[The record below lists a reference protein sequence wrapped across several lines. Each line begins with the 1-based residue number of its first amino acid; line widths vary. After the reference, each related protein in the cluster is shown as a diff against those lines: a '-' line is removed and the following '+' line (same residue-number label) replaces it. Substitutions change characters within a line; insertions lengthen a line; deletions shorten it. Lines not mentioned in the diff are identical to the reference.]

1 MSLGNGI
8 EQRITKTKA
17 MCVCARLQVKKIES
31 VARAVLPRFYAD
43 DLRPDTWQVF
53 TSFGERV
60 IITGS
65 PRIMVE
71 TFAKEY
77 LGAEVV
83 VGTEIQVTSSGR
95 ATGFVKPPGVLLG
108 VHKKNALKAA
118 CDGNNAP
125 DVGLGDRKHDYP
137 FLAYCKV

>member
-1 MSLGNGI
+1 
-8 EQRITKTKA
+8 
-17 MCVCARLQVKKIES
+17 
-31 VARAVLPRFYAD
+31 
-43 DLRPDTWQVF
+43 
-53 TSFGERV
+53 
-60 IITGS
+60 
-65 PRIMVE
+65 MVE

-137 FLAYCKV
+137 FLAYCKVWSLSPLNHVYGMASAMGWTWTGPP